1 MEVLMENIL
10 NIFNSQKEFFYSNKT
25 KDINYRINNLKKLKN
40 LIKENE
46 QDIMD
51 ALYKDLRKSNFES
64 YATEIGIVYD
74 ELNLHIKNLRKW
86 SKREKRKSPIVHFPA
101 KSYIYKDPYG
111 VTLIIGPFNYPFQ
124 LVIAPL
130 IGAISAGNCAIIKPS
145 ESTQN
150 IALLLEKI
158 INENFK
164 ENYIRVVNPLGGKD
178 TVSYLL
184 DLKFDYIFFT
194 GSVSVGKI
202 IMEKASKNL
211 IPVTLELGGKSP
223 CIVDNSAKLGLAAKR
238 IVWGKFLNAGQTC
251 VAPDYILV
259 QKDIKEKLLKE
270 LKKEL
275 LLQFGSDIK
284 SSSDFPRIV
293 NKHSLLRLKNY
304 LNDGEIYFGGSVDEK
319 DLYLEPTIL
328 TNIKENSL
336 IMEEEIFGPILPIL
350 EYSSLDEALTYVI
363 NKDKPLALYYFSED
377 STSIEKVLNST
388 TSGGVTI
395 NDTIIHV
402 ASSYLP
408 FGGVGPSGMGA
419 YHGKASFD
427 VFTHKKSVIKRGT
440 FIEFPI
446 KFAPYNNKINLLK
459 KVMK

>member
-1 MEVLMENIL
+1 MENIL

-46 QDIMD
+46 QYIMD

-194 GSVSVGKI
+194 GSVRVGKI

-377 STSIEKVLNST
+377 SSSIEKVLNST

>member
-1 MEVLMENIL
+1 MENIL

-223 CIVDNSAKLGLAAKR
+223 CIVDNSAKLDLAAKR

>member
-1 MEVLMENIL
+1 MENIL

-223 CIVDNSAKLGLAAKR
+223 CIVDNSAKLDLAAKR

-408 FGGVGPSGMGA
+408 FGGVGSSGMGA
-419 YHGKASFD
+419 YLGKASFD

>member
-1 MEVLMENIL
+1 MENIL

-150 IALLLEKI
+150 ISLLLEKI

>member
-1 MEVLMENIL
+1 MENIL

-46 QDIMD
+46 QYIMD

-223 CIVDNSAKLGLAAKR
+223 CIVDNSAKLDLAAKR

-408 FGGVGPSGMGA
+408 FGGVGSSGMGA

>member
-1 MEVLMENIL
+1 MENIL

-223 CIVDNSAKLGLAAKR
+223 CIVDNSAKLDLAAKR

-328 TNIKENSL
+328 TNIKETSL

-408 FGGVGPSGMGA
+408 FGGVGSSGMGA